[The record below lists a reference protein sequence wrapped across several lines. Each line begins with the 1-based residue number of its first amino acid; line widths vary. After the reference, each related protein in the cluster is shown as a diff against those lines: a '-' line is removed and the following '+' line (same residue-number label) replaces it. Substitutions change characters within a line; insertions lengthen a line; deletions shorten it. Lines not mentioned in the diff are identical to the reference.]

1 MRKRDINGRFSKR
14 ANEDGIHLILD
25 IPSFKTIIIW
35 LFIIFIIFPWF
46 LIISKFNIFQ
56 KIEYIFENLLK
67 EKETN
72 EESSENGKKGLFY

>member
-14 ANEDGIHLILD
+14 ANEDGIHLTLD

-46 LIISKFNIFQ
+46 LIISKFNIFL
-56 KIEYIFENLLK
+56 KIEYIFESLLK

-72 EESSENGKKGLFY
+72 EESS